1 MKMKKKSLEKVLI
14 ILFDELTKNAED
26 IEVTILLAY
35 LSQIISKELY
45 PENITIEKQKK
56 FWSLFRWKNI
66 KIKSKK

>member
-1 MKMKKKSLEKVLI
+1 MKMKKESLEKVLT
-14 ILFDELTKNAED
+14 ILFDELNKNAED

-56 FWSLFRWKNI
+56 FWSLFR
-66 KIKSKK
+66 

>member
-1 MKMKKKSLEKVLI
+1 MKMKKESLEKVLT
-14 ILFDELTKNAED
+14 ILFDELTKNVED

-66 KIKSKK
+66 KIKLKK